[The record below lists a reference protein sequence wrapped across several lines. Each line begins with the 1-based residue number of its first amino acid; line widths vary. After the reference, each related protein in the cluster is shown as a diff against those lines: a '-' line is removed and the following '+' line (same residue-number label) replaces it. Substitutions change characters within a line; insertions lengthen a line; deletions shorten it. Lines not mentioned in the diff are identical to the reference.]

1 MYVEVEQT
9 LAAIPVVQ
17 AYGREEVEDRRLR
30 STCQDIL
37 GAMLRSTNVQLKFK
51 ILMGLPTA
59 AGTAGILWIGA
70 SHVLDG
76 HLSVGG
82 ILVFLSYLNSLYAP
96 LGALMYTP
104 STIQGAAGSAR
115 RVLEILEIEHEVADR
130 TGARPLPPVT
140 GHVRLENVV
149 FGYTERAVLQGV
161 SLEVL
166 PGQVIAIVGA
176 TGAGKTTLVSL
187 VPRFFDP
194 WHGRVIVDG
203 HDVRD
208 VRVKSLREQV
218 GLVLQE
224 SFLFPITIA
233 ENIAYGRPEAS
244 RKEIIAAAAAAN
256 IHTFIER
263 LPHGYD
269 TLVGERGFTL
279 SGGER
284 QRLSIARAFLKNAA
298 ILILDEPTSA
308 LDVETEALLLE
319 ALERLM
325 KGRTTLII
333 AHRLSTIRNA
343 DRIIVV
349 HEGKVVESGRH
360 QELLALGGRYA
371 HSHALQ
377 FGEQA

>member
-1 MYVEVEQT
+1 
-9 LAAIPVVQ
+9 
-17 AYGREEVEDRRLR
+17 
-30 STCQDIL
+30 
-37 GAMLRSTNVQLKFK
+37 
-51 ILMGLPTA
+51 
-59 AGTAGILWIGA
+59 
-70 SHVLDG
+70 
-76 HLSVGG
+76 
-82 ILVFLSYLNSLYAP
+82 
-96 LGALMYTP
+96 
-104 STIQGAAGSAR
+104 
-115 RVLEILEIEHEVADR
+115 
-130 TGARPLPPVT
+130 LPPLA

-149 FGYTERAVLQGV
+149 FGYTPDRAVLQGV

-166 PGQVIAIVGA
+166 SGQVIAVVGA